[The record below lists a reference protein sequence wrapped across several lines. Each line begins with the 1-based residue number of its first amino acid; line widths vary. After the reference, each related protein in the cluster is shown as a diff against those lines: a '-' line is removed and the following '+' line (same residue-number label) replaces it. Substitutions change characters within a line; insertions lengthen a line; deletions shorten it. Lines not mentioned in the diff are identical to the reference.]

1 MLVMMM
7 LVMVVSSRK
16 CGSLRLRGLRILGAD
31 RCASGRTLGG
41 TEPVIRK
48 SGNWCSCC
56 STLLPPT
63 LLLLHFPRVS
73 ELRMP
78 TPEPLDGPGCTRVM
92 CIRGRPA
99 SPRLTLSLGIVGA
112 RSWGAALRCARLYVD
127 GRPSGQADSQGGPA
141 SVTTVIG
148 PHLLCTVSGREEAWA
163 LGRLY
168 LLSIS

>member
-1 MLVMMM
+1 MVMM
-7 LVMVVSSRK
+7 VVVSSRK
-16 CGSLRLRGLRILGAD
+16 HGSLRLRGLRILGAN

-48 SGNWCSCC
+48 SGNCC

-73 ELRMP
+73 EPRMP

-148 PHLLCTVSGREEAWA
+148 PHLLCTVCGREEEQA
-163 LGRLY
+163 LGCLY